1 VEKGFGKMSLKKR
14 SKIEIIKDIL
24 LTIQKN
30 QNKIPPTKL
39 MRLSNLSFQMFQEY
53 LEELEK
59 KGIIII
65 ENVNEKRSFYCL
77 TEKGQQFLDKYKEFN
92 SFLEEFGF

>member
-1 VEKGFGKMSLKKR
+1 MSLKKR

-24 LTIQKN
+24 LTIQRN

-39 MRLSNLSFQMFQEY
+39 TRLSNLSFQMFQEY